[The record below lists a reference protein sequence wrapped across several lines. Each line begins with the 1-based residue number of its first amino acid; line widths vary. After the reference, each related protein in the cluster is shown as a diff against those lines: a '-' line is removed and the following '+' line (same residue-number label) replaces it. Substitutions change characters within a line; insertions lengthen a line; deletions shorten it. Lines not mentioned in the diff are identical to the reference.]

1 MASQG
6 SVTNTPAIAQQPLRP
21 GAWTRWRRSAART
34 ARRQPLGVVGLVLVV
49 VFIVMAAAPGLI
61 APYPPNKIGAG
72 LRLEDPSFSHL
83 MGTDSIGRDV
93 FSRIVYG
100 ARISVLIGFGAV
112 AVGTAIGTVIGLFT
126 GFFGGWVDTIIQ
138 RLIDAIMTVPG
149 LILALVIVTVW
160 GQGVTQLILT
170 IGVLMVPG
178 TARIVR
184 GSVLSEKN
192 NQYIEAARV
201 LGASNSRIMFR
212 HLLPNVSASI
222 IVIMS
227 VMVGVAILV
236 EAALSF
242 LGLGIRPPTASWG
255 QMLSIDGRTYM
266 LQQPWLA
273 IWPGLAISVIVLSLN
288 LLGDSLR
295 DITDPKLRMR

>member
-1 MASQG
+1 MAVDSQALPVSG
-6 SVTNTPAIAQQPLRP
+6 ADQQILRP
-21 GAWTRWRRSAART
+21 VTPRWKKALRIARQ
-34 ARRQPLGVVGLVLVV
+34 QPLGVVGGALVV
-49 VFIVMAAAPGLI
+49 MFIMLALFPSVF
-61 APYPPNKIGAG
+61 APYDPDKIGVG
-72 LRLEDPSFSHL
+72 PRLGDPSMDHL
-83 MGTDSIGRDV
+83 MGLDSIGRDV

-112 AVGTAIGTVIGLFT
+112 AVGIGAGTVIGLVT
-126 GFFGGWVDTIIQ
+126 GFFGGMTDTLIQ
-138 RLIDAIMTVPG
+138 RLIDTMMTVPG
-149 LILALVIVTVW
+149 LILALVIVTIA
-160 GQGVTQLILT
+160 GQGVPQLIFT
-170 IGVLMVPG
+170 IGVLIIPG
-178 TARIVR
+178 TARVVR

-201 LGASNSRIMFR
+201 IGATPIRMMFR
-212 HLLPNVSASI
+212 HLLPNVMAPI

-236 EAALSF
+236 ETALAF
-242 LGLGIRPPTASWG
+242 LGLGIPPPSPSWG

-273 IWPGLAISVIVLSLN
+273 IWPGVSITVIVLALN